1 MKKISRMKCRTFVV
15 GALLLLSFGLFGCQ
29 KEIVFKDLNTEA
41 NLPNEMVVGAIE
53 VGYPDG
59 FQAMDP
65 DDPEFTS
72 ATDHVMGGAL
82 TSSAG
87 CFYSSDVTFTLQYSD
102 NTSGAT
108 LADAKKVIDAMGE
121 SVGRKIEKTV
131 YTRDSLDVDRITVN
145 GLPALMYSTVLS
157 VRDTD
162 NPSSGRGVC
171 LVLADGDGHVRGQLQ
186 GVFIDTD
193 EYERNRATYDSIFAS
208 MTILE

>member
-1 MKKISRMKCRTFVV
+1 
-15 GALLLLSFGLFGCQ
+15 
-29 KEIVFKDLNTEA
+29 
-41 NLPNEMVVGAIE
+41 
-53 VGYPDG
+53 
-59 FQAMDP
+59 
-65 DDPEFTS
+65 
-72 ATDHVMGGAL
+72 
-82 TSSAG
+82 
-87 CFYSSDVTFTLQYSD
+87 
-102 NTSGAT
+102 
-108 LADAKKVIDAMGE
+108 MGE

>member
-1 MKKISRMKCRTFVV
+1 MKCRTFVV

-87 CFYSSDVTFTLQYSD
+87 CFYSSDVTFTLQYSERD
-102 NTSGAT
+102 
-108 LADAKKVIDAMGE
+108 
-121 SVGRKIEKTV
+121 VG
-131 YTRDSLDVDRITVN
+131 
-145 GLPALMYSTVLS
+145 
-157 VRDTD
+157 
-162 NPSSGRGVC
+162 
-171 LVLADGDGHVRGQLQ
+171 
-186 GVFIDTD
+186 
-193 EYERNRATYDSIFAS
+193 
-208 MTILE
+208 